1 MTLLRCRHRVGPK
14 TAASEPISRWHCIF
28 LYLGVTVTNGV
39 VDVSLDFPTELFEYT
54 FVSSLA
60 VDVGDRPECI
70 VTVWQLLLA

>member
-1 MTLLRCRHRVGPK
+1 MTLLRYRHRVGPESWNHSWLG
-14 TAASEPISRWHCIF
+14 TELSLPCII
-28 LYLGVTVTNGV
+28 GVTVTNGV

-70 VTVWQLLLA
+70 VTVW